1 MRVFRLAT
9 MFFALLLVPGIV
21 SAQWPDT
28 RSVELTEHCPPG
40 FELTDDNRCVSRT
53 LYQQYQSLQNS
64 GVGGLKT
71 GLPEIRDG
79 FSPQQID
86 LGRYLFFDPALSRDG
101 SLSCAS
107 CHDPEL
113 GFGDGLTRSVGIG
126 GAEVSRNAPSLWN
139 VSFLKSF
146 FWDARAKTL
155 EEQITGPL
163 FAPNEMG
170 TTPERLLITLN
181 GLLEYRKLFAHAFP
195 DRIGDK
201 IRLEEIYS
209 ALTAFECSLIS
220 LNSRY
225 DHYAHGYHQALTEQ
239 EIEGLNVFRSF
250 VARCAECH
258 TPPLFTNQQIA
269 VLGTPE
275 PDGRPLDPGAQTTFN
290 DATMRA
296 GFKVPSLRN
305 IATTAPYMHSG
316 QFATLRETVEF
327 YNKGRGHA
335 VPQGEDLRLHWHVSE
350 PNLSEYE
357 LDRLV
362 DFLNTLT
369 DETFKPRVPEKLPS
383 GAAPVHASSMR
394 KIDE

>member
-9 MFFALLLVPGIV
+9 MFFALLWVPDIV

-155 EEQITGPL
+155 EE
-163 FAPNEMG
+163 
-170 TTPERLLITLN
+170 
-181 GLLEYRKLFAHAFP
+181 
-195 DRIGDK
+195 
-201 IRLEEIYS
+201 
-209 ALTAFECSLIS
+209 
-220 LNSRY
+220 
-225 DHYAHGYHQALTEQ
+225 
-239 EIEGLNVFRSF
+239 
-250 VARCAECH
+250 
-258 TPPLFTNQQIA
+258 
-269 VLGTPE
+269 
-275 PDGRPLDPGAQTTFN
+275 
-290 DATMRA
+290 
-296 GFKVPSLRN
+296 
-305 IATTAPYMHSG
+305 
-316 QFATLRETVEF
+316 
-327 YNKGRGHA
+327 
-335 VPQGEDLRLHWHVSE
+335 
-350 PNLSEYE
+350 
-357 LDRLV
+357 
-362 DFLNTLT
+362 
-369 DETFKPRVPEKLPS
+369 
-383 GAAPVHASSMR
+383 
-394 KIDE
+394 

>member
-86 LGRYLFFDPALSRDG
+86 LGRYLFFDPTLSRDG

-146 FWDARAKTL
+146 FWDARANTL

-181 GLLEYRKLFAHAFP
+181 GLPEYRKLFAHAFP